1 VEKVLTL
8 QEKGSFEDARKELEL
23 LKNAQFS
30 EEQTAQVLYLQ
41 GLLALEEGRYEE
53 GRDFIWQIV
62 GEYYDFRLYAFGE
75 SPRLRVLGAERVAT
89 LAGDLGHPE
98 DVLWLEEML
107 GGDARLDWYLLRDPS
122 GADLGRTKLSDL
134 LEFQKIRAYLQTGD
148 FQKAQEALGRA
159 FLLRGKARASGDI
172 VDIAE
177 QVKEFEKESKK
188 P

>member
-1 VEKVLTL
+1 MLTL
-8 QEKGSFEDARKELEL
+8 LESGSFEDVRQELEL
-23 LKNAQFS
+23 LETSQFS
-30 EEQTAQVLYLQ
+30 EEQAAQVLYLQ

-89 LAGDLGHPE
+89 LAGDLGYPE

-107 GGDARLDWYLLRDPS
+107 GGDARLDWYLLRDAS

-148 FQKAQEALGRA
+148 LDKAQEILGRA
-159 FLLRGKARASGDI
+159 FLLRGKARTSEGV
-172 VDIAE
+172 VDIEE
-177 QVKEFEKESKK
+177 QVKEFEKQSKK